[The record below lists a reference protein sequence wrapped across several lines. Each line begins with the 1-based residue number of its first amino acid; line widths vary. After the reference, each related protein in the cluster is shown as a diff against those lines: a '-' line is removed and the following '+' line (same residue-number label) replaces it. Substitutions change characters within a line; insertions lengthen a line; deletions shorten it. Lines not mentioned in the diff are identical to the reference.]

1 MTDHPFLQIHTLTS
15 YPASLLNRDDVGFA
29 KRIPF
34 GGATRV
40 RVSSQCL
47 KRHWRTAEGPH
58 ALSSIDLGEGPVAM
72 SVRSRVTFQQL
83 VRDRMVKEGIDDA
96 LAVAATEE
104 VMKLVLGESAKA
116 KEEKKKDKKA
126 AEEENVDKS
135 CRTGQ
140 ITVLGRPEVD
150 FLFAQAMEIAGS
162 AAAADGK
169 DLVKKVQAA
178 AKEHFDRE
186 RKKNLQG
193 LRMGAGL
200 DAALFGR
207 MVTSDMLARTDAA
220 IHVAH
225 AFTVHEEMTESD
237 FFSAVDD
244 LLRERDD
251 SAMGSGH
258 IGSAELTTGLY
269 YGYVAVDLPLL
280 VSNLF
285 GGVERKDWTKHR
297 GPLVGEVIRRIIRL
311 MATVS
316 PGAKLGSTAPHSYA
330 QLVLVERGAEQ
341 PRTLANA
348 FLKPVRPDREG
359 DIIKGTY
366 TALRKHL
373 EDLEQMFGP
382 GPQRRFAGMGPVEAL
397 APALTQEQRGS
408 LDDVAGWAATAAME
422 G

>member
-1 MTDHPFLQIHTLTS
+1 MTDQPFLQIHTLTS

-34 GGATRV
+34 GGATRL

-47 KRHWRTAEGPH
+47 KRHWRQAEGPH

-72 SVRSRVTFQQL
+72 SVRSRVTFQKL
-83 VRDRMVKEGIDDA
+83 VRDRMVAADVDPA

-116 KEEKKKDKKA
+116 KEKKKGKA
-126 AEEENVDKS
+126 AEVEEADDS
-135 CRTGQ
+135 CKTSQ
-140 ITVLGRPEVD
+140 LTVLGRPEVD
-150 FLFAQAMEIAGS
+150 FLFEEAMAIAT
-162 AAAADGK
+162 AAAGTSSK
-169 DLVKKVQAA
+169 DLAKKVTAV

-186 RKKNLQG
+186 RQKNLKG

-225 AFTVHEEMTESD
+225 AFTVHEELTESD
-237 FFSAVDD
+237 FFSAIDD
-244 LLRERDD
+244 LERERDD

-280 VSNLF
+280 ISNLE
-285 GGVERKDWTKHR
+285 GGVERKDWAAHR
-297 GPLVGEVIRRIIRL
+297 GPLAGEVIRRLIRL
-311 MATVS
+311 VATVS

-330 QLVLVERGAEQ
+330 QLVLVEQGAEQ
-341 PRTLANA
+341 PRSLANA

-359 DIIKGTY
+359 DIVKSTY
-366 TALRKHL
+366 ATLGHHL
-373 EDLEQMFGP
+373 VDLDQMFGQ
-382 GPQRRFAGMGPVEAL
+382 GQRRRFAAMGPIEAL
-397 APALTQEQRGS
+397 APALAPEHRGN
-408 LDDVAGWAATAAME
+408 LDEVAAWAASAAV
-422 G
+422 GG

>member
-1 MTDHPFLQIHTLTS
+1 MSDHPFLQIHTLTS

-47 KRHWRTAEGPH
+47 KRHWRQAQGSN

-72 SVRSRVTFQQL
+72 SVRSRVTFQQF
-83 VRDRMVKEGIDDA
+83 VRDRMVAEGVELP

-116 KEEKKKDKKA
+116 KEKKKSKA
-126 AEEENVDKS
+126 AEAEEADDS
-135 CRTGQ
+135 CRTSQ

-150 FLFAQAMEIAGS
+150 FLFSEAMAIAK
-162 AAAADGK
+162 AAATATGK
-169 DLVKKVQAA
+169 DLAKKVQAA
-178 AKEHFDRE
+178 GKAHFDRE
-186 RKKNLQG
+186 RQKNLKG

-225 AFTVHEEMTESD
+225 AFTVHEELTESD

-244 LLRERDD
+244 LERARDD

-280 VSNLF
+280 VSNLHA
-285 GGVERKDWTKHR
+285 VDRKDWTKHR
-297 GPLVGEVIRRIIRL
+297 GPLEAEILRRIIRL
-311 MATVS
+311 VATVS

-330 QLVLVERGAEQ
+330 QLVLLEQGGEQ
-341 PRTLANA
+341 PRSLANA

-359 DIIKGTY
+359 DIVKSTY
-366 TALRKHL
+366 AALGQHL
-373 EDLEQMFGP
+373 GDLEQMFGP
-382 GPQRRFAGMGPVEAL
+382 GPQRRFAAMGPVEAL
-397 APALTQEQRGS
+397 APALVQEHRGS
-408 LDDVAGWAATAAME
+408 LDEVAGWAAGAATE

>member
-1 MTDHPFLQIHTLTS
+1 MTDQPFLQIHTLTS

-47 KRHWRTAEGPH
+47 KRHWRRAEGPH

-72 SVRSRVTFQQL
+72 SVRSRVTFQQF
-83 VRDRMVKEGIDDA
+83 VRDRMVAEGIEQP

-116 KEEKKKDKKA
+116 KEKKKSKGAD
-126 AEEENVDKS
+126 AEEADDS
-135 CRTGQ
+135 CKTSQ

-150 FLFAQAMEIAGS
+150 FLLAEALAIAT
-162 AAAADGK
+162 AAKEADGK

-178 AKEHFDRE
+178 AKSHFDRE
-186 RKKNLQG
+186 RQKNLKG

-244 LLRERDD
+244 LERERDD

-280 VSNLF
+280 ISNLE
-285 GGVERKDWTKHR
+285 GGVDRKDWTKHR
-297 GPLVGEVIRRIIRL
+297 GPLAAEVIRRIIRL
-311 MATVS
+311 IATVS

-341 PRTLANA
+341 PRSLANA

-359 DIIKGTY
+359 DIVKGTY
-366 TALRKHL
+366 VALAKHL
-373 EDLEQMFGP
+373 EDLDQMFGR
-382 GPQRRFAGMGPVEAL
+382 GPERRFAGMGPVEAL
-397 APALTQEQRGS
+397 GPALGQEHRGN
-408 LDDVAGWAATAAME
+408 LAEVADWAASAAAE

>member
-34 GGATRV
+34 GGATRI

-83 VRDRMVKEGIDDA
+83 VRDRMIAEGIESA
-96 LAVAATEE
+96 LAIAATEE
-104 VMKLVLGESAKA
+104 IMKLVLGESAKA
-116 KEEKKKDKKA
+116 KKKKSKA
-126 AEEENVDKS
+126 AEEEQVDES
-135 CRTGQ
+135 CKTSQ

-150 FLFAQAMEIAGS
+150 FLFAEAMAIAKAS
-162 AAAADGK
+162 ETASGK
-169 DLVKKVQAA
+169 DLAKKVQAA
-178 AKEHFDRE
+178 AKAYFDRD
-186 RKKNLQG
+186 RQKNLKG

-244 LLRERDD
+244 LERERDD

-258 IGSAELTTGLY
+258 IGTVELTTGLY
-269 YGYVAVDLPLL
+269 YGYIAIDLPLL
-280 VSNLF
+280 ISNLE
-285 GGVERKDWTKHR
+285 GIERKDWAQHR
-297 GPLVGEVIRRIIRL
+297 GPLAGEVIRRIIRL
-311 MATVS
+311 IATVS

-341 PRTLANA
+341 PRSLANA

-359 DIIKGTY
+359 DIAKGTY
-366 TALRKHL
+366 RALGRHL
-373 EDLEQMFGP
+373 EDLEQMFGS

-397 APALTQEQRGS
+397 APALQQEHRGD
-408 LDDVAGWAATAAME
+408 LDEVASWAASAAE
-422 G
+422 A

>member
-1 MTDHPFLQIHTLTS
+1 MSDYPFLQIHTLTS

-47 KRHWRTAEGPH
+47 KRHWRQAQGPH
-58 ALSSIDLGEGPVAM
+58 ALSNIDLGNGPVAM
-72 SVRSRVTFQQL
+72 SVRSRVTFQRL
-83 VRDRMVKEGIDDA
+83 VRDRMVGEGVEHE

-116 KEEKKKDKKA
+116 KEKKKKGKT
-126 AEEENVDKS
+126 AEVEEADDS
-135 CRTGQ
+135 CKTSQ

-150 FLFAQAMEIAGS
+150 FLFAEAMAVAG
-162 AAAADGK
+162 AAATVDAK
-169 DLVKKVQAA
+169 DLAKRVQIA
-178 AKEHFDRE
+178 AKTHFDRD
-186 RKKNLQG
+186 RQKNLKG

-244 LLRERDD
+244 LERERDD

-269 YGYVAVDLPLL
+269 YGYIAVDLPLL
-280 VSNLF
+280 ISNLE
-285 GGVERKDWTKHR
+285 GVERKDWKKHR
-297 GPLVGEVIRRIIRL
+297 GPLAGEVLRRLIRL
-311 MATVS
+311 VATVS

-330 QLVLVERGAEQ
+330 QFVMTERGAEQ
-341 PRTLANA
+341 PRSLANA
-348 FLKPVRPDREG
+348 FLKPIRPDREG
-359 DIIKGTY
+359 DIAKATY
-366 TALRKHL
+366 RALGHHL
-373 EDLEQMFGP
+373 ADLDQMFGA
-382 GPQRRFAGMGPVEAL
+382 GPERRFAAMGPIEAL
-397 APALTQEQRGS
+397 APALVQEHQGS
-408 LDDVAGWAATAAME
+408 LDDVASWTATAAVE

>member
-1 MTDHPFLQIHTLTS
+1 MTDQPFLQIHTLTS

-47 KRHWRTAEGPH
+47 KRHWRQARGPH
-58 ALSSIDLGEGPVAM
+58 ALSGIDMGEGPVAM
-72 SVRSRVTFQQL
+72 SVRSRVTFQKL
-83 VRDRMVKEGIDDA
+83 VRDRMVDANVDEA

-116 KEEKKKDKKA
+116 KEKKKGKA
-126 AEEENVDKS
+126 AEAEETDDS
-135 CRTGQ
+135 CKTSQ
-140 ITVLGRPEVD
+140 LTVLGRPEVD
-150 FLFAQAMEIAGS
+150 FLYEEAMAIAT
-162 AAAADGK
+162 AAAGTSSK
-169 DLVKKVQAA
+169 DLAKKVQAV

-186 RKKNLQG
+186 RQKNLKG

-225 AFTVHEEMTESD
+225 AFTVHEELTESD
-237 FFSAVDD
+237 FFSAIDD
-244 LLRERDD
+244 LERERDD

-258 IGSAELTTGLY
+258 IGSAELTSGLY

-280 VSNLF
+280 VSNLH
-285 GGVERKDWTKHR
+285 GVERKDWAAHR
-297 GPLVGEVIRRIIRL
+297 GPLAGEVIRRIIRL
-311 MATVS
+311 VATVS

-330 QLVLVERGAEQ
+330 QLVMVEQGSEQ
-341 PRTLANA
+341 PCTLANA

-359 DIIKGTY
+359 DIVKSTY
-366 TALRKHL
+366 QALGHHL
-373 EDLEQMFGP
+373 VDRDQMFGP
-382 GPQRRFAGMGPVEAL
+382 GPRRRFAAMGPVEAL
-397 APALTQEQRGS
+397 APALAAEHRGS
-408 LDDVAGWAATAAME
+408 LDEVAAWAATAAME

>member
-1 MTDHPFLQIHTLTS
+1 MTDQPFLQIHTLTS

-47 KRHWRTAEGPH
+47 KRHWRRAQGPH

-83 VRDRMVKEGIDDA
+83 VRDRMVDEGVDSA

-104 VMKLVLGESAKA
+104 LMKLVLGESAKA
-116 KEEKKKDKKA
+116 KEKKKSKGA
-126 AEEENVDKS
+126 EAEEADDS
-135 CRTGQ
+135 CKTSQ
-140 ITVLGRPEVD
+140 LTVLGRPEVD
-150 FLFAQAMEIAGS
+150 FLFAEAMAIAQG
-162 AAAADGK
+162 AEEAGGK
-169 DLVKKVQAA
+169 DLAKKVQAA
-178 AKEHFDRE
+178 AKARFDRE
-186 RKKNLQG
+186 RQKNLKG

-244 LLRERDD
+244 LEQERDD

-280 VSNLF
+280 VSNLH
-285 GGVERKDWTKHR
+285 GVERKDWTEHR
-297 GPLVGEVIRRIIRL
+297 GPLAAEVIRRIIRL
-311 MATVS
+311 IATVS

-330 QLVLVERGAEQ
+330 QLVLLERGAEQ
-341 PRTLANA
+341 PRSLANA

-359 DIIKGTY
+359 DIVGGTY
-366 TALRKHL
+366 TALGKHL

-382 GPQRRFAGMGPVEAL
+382 GPERRFAGMGPVEAL
-397 APALTQEQRGS
+397 APALGQEQRGN
-408 LDDVAGWAATAAME
+408 LDEVAGWAASAAAE